1 MLTDLKTDLTR
12 LIEPIVIAEGFDL
25 VEIKLA
31 RFKRSYRVQV
41 FIDIDGGVTI
51 DHCAH
56 LSNPICAALD
66 LVDMIA
72 GAYILEVSSP
82 GLDRPLHTAR
92 DFRRR
97 IGERI
102 EVRIVQGGREAA
114 VTGTLTGVEDDIL
127 ALEGETGVLAIALA
141 DVRQGKVII

>member
-12 LIEPIVIAEGFDL
+12 VIEPIVTAEGFDL
-25 VEIKLA
+25 VELKLA

-41 FIDIDGGVTI
+41 FVDLDGGVTI

-56 LSNPICAALD
+56 LSSLVGAALD
-66 LVDMIA
+66 LVDMMA
-72 GAYILEVSSP
+72 GTYILEVSSP

-92 DFRRR
+92 DFRRK
-97 IGERI
+97 IGVRI
-102 EVRIVQGGREAA
+102 EVQIIEDGRETA
-114 VTGTLTGVEDDIL
+114 VTGTLTGVDNDEVML
-127 ALEGETGVLAIALA
+127 AGETGVRTIPLA

>member
-1 MLTDLKTDLTR
+1 MLTDLKTDLIR
-12 LIEPIVIAEGFDL
+12 VIEPVIVAEGFEL
-25 VEIKLA
+25 VELKLA
-31 RFKRSYRVQV
+31 RYKRSYRVQV

-56 LSNPICAALD
+56 MSNLIGAALD

-97 IGERI
+97 IGERV
-102 EVRIVQGGREAA
+102 EVRVIENGREAM
-114 VTGTLTGVEDDIL
+114 VTGTLTGVENDTL
-127 ALEGETGVLAIALA
+127 ALENETGVLAVALT

>member
-12 LIEPIVIAEGFDL
+12 VIEPIVETEGFDL
-25 VEIKLA
+25 VEVKLA

-51 DHCAH
+51 EHCAH
-56 LSNPICAALD
+56 LSNLVGAALD

-102 EVRIVQGGREAA
+102 EVRIVADRRETT
-114 VTGTLTGVEDDIL
+114 VKGTLTGVENDTL
-127 ALEGETGVLAIALA
+127 ALVGETGVLVIALV
-141 DVRQGKVII
+141 DVQQGKVII